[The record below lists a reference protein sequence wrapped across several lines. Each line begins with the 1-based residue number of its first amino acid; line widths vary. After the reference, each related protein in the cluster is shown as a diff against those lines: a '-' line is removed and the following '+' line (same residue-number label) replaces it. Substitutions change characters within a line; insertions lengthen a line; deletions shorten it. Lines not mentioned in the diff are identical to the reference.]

1 MSSRAQ
7 KDYFEPEETSPRR
20 YSPELPASSE
30 MKLVSESASL
40 GTESGCSAPVSD
52 ANNKKTL
59 LKRKA
64 GLELTAIDRH
74 SPLFAYVRPGDR
86 LVSIND
92 EPVRDTIDF
101 HFKMAEPE
109 VDLLFELAD
118 GEQTL
123 FEFEDVT
130 VEELGLTLK
139 QSGIR
144 TCKNECIFCF
154 VMQQPKGMR
163 RSLYIM
169 DEDYRYSFTHGN
181 FVTLSNT
188 TDADIARIIEQRLS
202 PMYISVH
209 ATNDTLRRCML
220 KNELLAPI
228 LPRLKEL
235 IAGGIVIHAQV
246 VLCPGINDGP
256 ELERT
261 ISELAALNPGIET
274 LALAPVGLTKYR
286 DNLPD
291 ISIYS
296 QTLAN
301 DFINRIEKLQKGF
314 LKDFGTRFVW
324 PADEFYTIAKR
335 RFPALK
341 EYEDIAQFENG
352 IGMCRLFAATFN
364 RKKQFFKRSFNKLPN
379 SIRAKKPRLVGF
391 TGESAIDWLQ
401 EEIVPQVREMGIDL
415 SFNSVKNEFWGGTV
429 TISGLLSG
437 ADLLQAVLKDSVQ
450 GDIVLLPP
458 NCLNNDDLFIDNLTL
473 EEFCKKAKRTV
484 VVGSYDF
491 VETLKEALS
500 LEVKSGSCTLNNSN
514 TTRGNRSV
522 ALAEAGLAL

>member
-1 MSSRAQ
+1 MSQ
-7 KDYFEPEETSPRR
+7 KKSQIEAATAESEPRF
-20 YSPELPASSE
+20 YSPELPVSVDSAAGIKPLPQSE
-30 MKLVSESASL
+30 GSDPGSCSAS
-40 GTESGCSAPVSD
+40 PVG
-52 ANNKKTL
+52 KTRVKPLPGMEL
-59 LKRKA
+59 L
-64 GLELTAIDRH
+64 AIERH

-86 LVSIND
+86 LISIND
-92 EPVRDTIDF
+92 QEVSDTIDF
-101 HFKMAEPE
+101 HFKMADPE
-109 VDLLFELAD
+109 VDILFELAN
-118 GEQTL
+118 GERSL

-139 QSGIR
+139 QGSIR
-144 TCKNECIFCF
+144 TCRNECIFCF

-188 TDADIARIIEQRLS
+188 SDADIARIIEQRLS

-235 IAGGIVIHAQV
+235 NAGGIVVHAQV
-246 VLCPGINDGP
+246 VVCPGINDGP

-261 ISELAALNPGIET
+261 ISELAALSPGVET

-286 DNLPD
+286 DNLPN

-296 QTLAN
+296 RELAGQLI
-301 DFINRIEKLQKGF
+301 DRIEALQRKF
-314 LKDFGTRFVW
+314 LKELGTRFVW

-335 RFPALK
+335 PFPRLK
-341 EYEDIAQFENG
+341 NYEDIAQFENG
-352 IGMCRLFAATFN
+352 IGMCRLFATTFN
-364 RKKQFFKRSFNKLPN
+364 RKKQFVRKALKSAPAMKRK
-379 SIRAKKPRLVGF
+379 LVGF
-391 TGESAIDWLQ
+391 TGESAYDWLQ
-401 EEIVPQVREMGIDL
+401 SEITPQVQELGIDL
-415 SFNSVKNEFWGGTV
+415 SFKAVKNGFWGGTV
-429 TISGLLSG
+429 TIAGLLSG
-437 ADLLQAVLKDSVQ
+437 ADLLQAVKENTATD
-450 GDIVLLPP
+450 DIVLLPP

-473 EEFCKKAKRTV
+473 EEFQKKSKRTV

-491 VETLKEALS
+491 SETLKEALELS
-500 LEVKSGSCTLNNSN
+500 RTPQSCNLNTRSRTSHSG
-514 TTRGNRSV
+514 RSV
-522 ALAEAGLAL
+522 AFSESIQAQ